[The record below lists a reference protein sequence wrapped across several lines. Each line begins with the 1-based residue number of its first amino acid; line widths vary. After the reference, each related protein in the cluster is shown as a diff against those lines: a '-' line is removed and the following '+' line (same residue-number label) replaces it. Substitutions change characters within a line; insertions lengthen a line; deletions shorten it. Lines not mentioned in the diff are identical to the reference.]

1 MDLSLSGKV
10 GLRAVAYY
18 MATTVLAVVLGIV
31 LVVSIK
37 PGEGGIDAGD
47 LQETVAKRNITTAD
61 TLMDLLRNC
70 FPPNIV
76 QASLQQYKTTLV
88 YPGDNKVGRMQTK
101 RST

>member
-1 MDLSLSGKV
+1 MSLSGKV

-70 FPPNIV
+70 FP
-76 QASLQQYKTTLV
+76 LTLSRQV
-88 YPGDNKVGRMQTK
+88 YS
-101 RST
+101 STRQLLSTQEMIR